1 LLVAGAIIPLAIDL
15 GIGGVVVIAVL
26 VFERWR
32 YTPRIDLFWLFMVSV
47 QIERSLFAPMR

>member
-32 YTPRIDLFWLFMVSV
+32 YTPRIDLFWLLMVSV